1 MPILFMEEARSN
13 CLSVAFPHYLWIVFL
28 FVFFSPNYRRL
39 RGVTVT
45 RWQLATVASSEMGYE
60 LEPSYL
66 LHFEAQSWIFQNEFS
81 H

>member
-1 MPILFMEEARSN
+1 
-13 CLSVAFPHYLWIVFL
+13 
-28 FVFFSPNYRRL
+28 L